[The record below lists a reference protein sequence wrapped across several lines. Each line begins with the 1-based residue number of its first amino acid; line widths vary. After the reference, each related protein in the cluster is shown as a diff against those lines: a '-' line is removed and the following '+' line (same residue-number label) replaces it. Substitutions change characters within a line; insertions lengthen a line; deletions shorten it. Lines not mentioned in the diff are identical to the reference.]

1 MTVLYHAEHIAEG
14 IGDGGHADA
23 PTNVL
28 YVAILANLNG
38 VSESRILQ
46 TR

>member
-1 MTVLYHAEHIAEG
+1 MRVLYHAEQIAEG

-28 YVAILANLNG
+28 YLATS
-38 VSESRILQ
+38 SEPYRSL
-46 TR
+46 